1 MSATANWSYTARAT
15 IWPQTDTDEWNKPIY
30 GPPIVIDCDYGSK
43 TRRKGAEAGREISV
57 KLYVWTEYADAKMG
71 DKLAI
76 GEFDSPTPVDDADMI
91 IDIGRDADTFDRV
104 ADDYEIATGA

>member
-1 MSATANWSYTARAT
+1 MSATANWSYTAKAT
-15 IWPQTDTDEWNKPIY
+15 IWPLTGTDDWNKPAYGLPVVIY
-30 GPPIVIDCDYGSK
+30 CDYGSK

-76 GEFDSPTPVDDADMI
+76 GEFYSPTPVDDADMI
-91 IDIGRDADTFDRV
+91 IDIGRDADTFDRIV
-104 ADDYEIATGA
+104 DDYEIATG

>member
-15 IWPQTDTDEWNKPIY
+15 IWAQTDTDEFSKPIY
-30 GPPIVIDCDYGSK
+30 GPPIIIDCDYGSK

-91 IDIGRDADTFDRV
+91 IDIVRDADTFDRI
-104 ADDYEIATGA
+104 ADDYEIATG

>member
-15 IWPQTDTDEWNKPIY
+15 IWPQTDTDEFSKPIF

-43 TRRKGAEAGREISV
+43 TRRKSAEAGRETSV
-57 KLYVWTEYADAKMG
+57 KLYVWTEYADAKIG

-76 GEFDSPTPVDDADMI
+76 GEFTSPTPVDDADMI
-91 IDIGRDADTFDRV
+91 VDIGRDADTFDRI
-104 ADDYEIATGA
+104 ADDYEIATG

>member
-15 IWPQTDTDEWNKPIY
+15 IWPQTDTDEFNKPTY
-30 GPPIVIDCDYGSK
+30 GQPIVIDCDYGSK
-43 TRRKGAEAGREISV
+43 TRRKSAEAGREISV
-57 KLYVWTEYADAKMG
+57 KLYVWTEYAGAKEG

-76 GEFDSPTPVDDADMI
+76 GEFDSPTPVDDADVV

-104 ADDYEIATGA
+104 ADDYEIATG

>member
-43 TRRKGAEAGREISV
+43 TRRKSAEAGREISV

-76 GEFDSPTPVDDADMI
+76 GEFDSPTPVDDVDEV

-104 ADDYEIATGA
+104 ADDYEIATG